1 MQAFLS
7 DKDAGAIDEGP
18 AEVVNP
24 GRAMAGRIIVGVT
37 GSIAAYKAAD
47 IVSSLVK
54 KGDEVQAV
62 MTEAAQRFVQ
72 PLTFQSLS
80 GRPVITDL
88 FKTYEQYDP
97 LHIKLADWAD
107 AILVAPASAAFMG
120 RIAAGIIE
128 DVLSCTIYA
137 SSAPVLFAPAMNT
150 RMWNHPVTQE
160 NVKNLKK
167 IGYLFVGPVEG
178 RLASGYEGMGRLA
191 ALEDILAGLETV
203 ISK

>member
-1 MQAFLS
+1 MGN
-7 DKDAGAIDEGP
+7 K
-18 AEVVNP
+18 
-24 GRAMAGRIIVGVT
+24 IIVGVT
-37 GSIAAYKAAD
+37 GSIAAYKSAEL
-47 IVSSLVK
+47 VSSLVK
-54 KGDEVQAV
+54 NGDEVQAV
-62 MTEAAQRFVQ
+62 MTEAAQKFVQ

-80 GRPVITDL
+80 GRPVITGL
-88 FKTYEQYDP
+88 FKTYRQYDP

-107 AILVAPASAAFMG
+107 AILVVPASAAFIG

-137 SSAPVLFAPAMNT
+137 ASAPVLFAPAMNT

-160 NVKNLKK
+160 NVKKLKK
-167 IGYLFVGPVEG
+167 MGYVFVGPVEG

-191 ALEDILAGLETV
+191 PLKDILTGLENV

>member
-1 MQAFLS
+1 MTGWRAIREPS
-7 DKDAGAIDEGP
+7 AGASRVLPET
-18 AEVVNP
+18 
-24 GRAMAGRIIVGVT
+24 AMANKIIVGVT
-37 GSIAAYKAAD
+37 GSIAAYKAAE
-47 IVSSLVK
+47 IISSVVR

-88 FKTYEQYDP
+88 FKSYEHYDP

-137 SSAPVLFAPAMNT
+137 SCAPVLFAPAMNT
-150 RMWNHPVTQE
+150 RMWNHPVTQA
-160 NVKNLKK
+160 NLKK
-167 IGYLFVGPVEG
+167 LKEIGYIFVGPVEG
-178 RLASGYEGMGRLA
+178 RLASGYEGMGRMA
-191 ALEDILAGLETV
+191 ALKDILAGLEG
-203 ISK
+203 IMSE